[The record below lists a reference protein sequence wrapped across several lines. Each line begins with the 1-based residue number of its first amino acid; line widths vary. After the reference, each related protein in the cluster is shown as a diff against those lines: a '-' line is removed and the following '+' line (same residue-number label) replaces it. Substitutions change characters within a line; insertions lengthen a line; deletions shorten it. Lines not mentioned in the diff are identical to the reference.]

1 VNRPI
6 SIIFSLGILIGN
18 LVGAVPEL
26 LKSTVV
32 ITFSREGGL
41 GYTES
46 GYRVTCPSGRLSAGN
61 PIKGGGEY
69 PEGILSIPRNDTP
82 VTLAQ
87 ADGQEF
93 SVISLDVAEYSR
105 FAIPDQV
112 VFRGVKNDGEE
123 LIHRFVPDKILDSTN
138 SANDFE
144 TVIFPDTWTDLISF
158 QFLSEIVRIDNV
170 TLSGLTLESHHPAHG
185 QMVIPELLGV
195 LEEGFSYNQ
204 FWVVGIQGSSVSINK
219 QRYAY
224 DPIYFG
230 VFDLQTGDYASIT
243 GNSSSTG
250 RNLATGEVAYIRNN
264 SLYVVGQEEPVKVAT
279 LGEDN
284 VSNIRLPRPG
294 NGKAL
299 FVNEWFE
306 GNESF
311 AVFVAGPDGVV
322 TVLTSDT
329 VLPNG
334 KTPHYFPSQAYFT
347 GNSFAVDSSTGTND
361 LRYLVS
367 FGGGP
372 VLLSPADGDKVPGTS
387 LVIAGR
393 PELESFKDSGA
404 VFVANT
410 TGGNGELVRISMGTA
425 GNLIF
430 TIFMST
436 PSGAT
441 TVLPG
446 SGYLER
452 NQKSILSGDHLVTY
466 GPMECSDISANNE
479 YGMAVTTPEGMKFLM
494 IREGWVVPGLGR
506 IASVSESAYVHGG
519 WFYTTVRA
527 ENGSLGLL
535 RCRIPDSY
543 LSPSIGDFLPRNDKT
558 VRFMVHGLTHGKSYF
573 IQRSRNLEGVWE
585 TITKFSAGSP
595 SRSVLGNF
603 QYNGSEFFRILEQD

>member
-1 VNRPI
+1 VARTT
-6 SIIFSLGILIGN
+6 SIILSLGILTGILFG
-18 LVGAVPEL
+18 GVPEP

-46 GYRVTCPSGRLSAGN
+46 GYRFTSPSGRLGAGN
-61 PIKGGGEY
+61 PIKGGGDY
-69 PEGILSIPRNDTP
+69 PEGILSIPRSGIP

-93 SVISLDVAEYSR
+93 SVISMGVAEYSR

-123 LIHRFVPDKILDSTN
+123 LIHRFVPDRILDAAN
-138 SANDFE
+138 PANDFE
-144 TVIFPDTWTDLISF
+144 TVVFPDNWTDLVSF
-158 QFLSEIVRIDNV
+158 QFLSGIVRIDNV
-170 TLSGLTLESHHPAHG
+170 TLSGLTLESHHPAHA
-185 QMVIPELLGV
+185 QTVIPELLGV
-195 LEEGFSYNQ
+195 LEGGFSYNR
-204 FWVVGIQGSSVSINK
+204 FWVTGIEGASVSIKK
-219 QRYAY
+219 QRYSY
-224 DPIYFG
+224 DPVYFG
-230 VFDLQTGDYASIT
+230 TFDLQTGAYAPVT

-250 RNLATGEVAYIRNN
+250 RNEATGEVAYIQGN

-284 VSNIRLPRPG
+284 VSNISLPRPG

-299 FVNEWFE
+299 FVNEWYE
-306 GNESF
+306 GNEAF
-311 AVFVAGPDGVV
+311 ALFVAGPDGVV
-322 TVLTSDT
+322 SVLTPDT

-334 KTPHYFPSQAYFT
+334 RKPHYFPRQAYFT
-347 GNSFAVDSSTGTND
+347 GNSFAVDSSTGSND

-367 FGGGP
+367 FGGGA
-372 VLLSPADGDKVPGTS
+372 VLLSPAAGDIVPGTS

-393 PELESFKDSGA
+393 PELESLKDSGA
-404 VFVANT
+404 VFVAKT
-410 TGGNGELVRISMGTA
+410 SGGDGELVRITMDTA
-425 GNLIF
+425 GNSVF
-430 TIFMST
+430 TIFQS
-436 PSGAT
+436 PPQGAT

-446 SGYLER
+446 AGYLER
-452 NQKSILSGDHLVTY
+452 NQKSVLSGEHLVTY

-494 IREGWVVPGLGR
+494 IREGWNVAGLGR
-506 IASVSESAYVHGG
+506 IASVSEDAYVHSG

-543 LSPSIGDFLPRNDKT
+543 FSPSIGAFLPRDDKT
-558 VRFMVHGLTHGKSYF
+558 VRFMVHGLSHGKSYS
-573 IQRSRNLEGVWE
+573 IQRTINLGGVWE
-585 TITKFSAGSP
+585 KITEFSAGSP

-603 QYNGSEFFRILEQD
+603 QYSGSEFFRIMEQD